1 MNKMSRGKITE
12 KSKLKSASN
21 FFLILIITG
30 IFISGCEKVIDVD
43 LNEASPALVIQG
55 NLSSDQKVAEVKLTM
70 TTSYFDTL
78 SPEKVTGAKVSL
90 EDGKGQKIVLIE
102 TLKGVYATFGLK
114 PVFNTNYKLIV
125 ETRDEIYQAES
136 VLNPPVTIDSVTWE
150 YDEGSSFFDAGY
162 YLNVWFSDPP
172 SVQNY
177 YRIQIYRNGLL
188 KRSMDDL
195 IVFNDRYVDGN
206 KVGISLF
213 NDPYYLNDTVRVQ
226 LISLDK
232 NAYDYFNTL
241 AELINTNPGS
251 AAPANPNTNFSNG
264 ALGYFSAWSSDT
276 LSIIIRE

>member
-1 MNKMSRGKITE
+1 MNKISKEKISE
-12 KSKLKSASN
+12 N
-21 FFLILIITG
+21 FKVKFTLNFLLILILTG
-30 IFISGCEKVIDVD
+30 LFLPGCEKVIDVD

-78 SPEKVTGAKVSL
+78 SPEKVSGAIVSL
-90 EDGKGQKIVLIE
+90 EDNDGNKITLNE
-102 TLKGVYATFGLK
+102 TLKGVYAAFGLR
-114 PVFNTNYKLIV
+114 PVYNITYRLTV
-125 ETRDEIYQAES
+125 ETKDKIYQAES
-136 VLNPPVTIDSVTWE
+136 VLNPPVKIDSVTWE
-150 YDEGSSFFDAGY
+150 YDEGNSFFDAGY
-162 YLNVWFSDPP
+162 YLNVWFFDPP
-172 SVQNY
+172 SIQNY
-177 YRIQIYRNGLL
+177 YRIQVYRNGLL

-206 KVGISLF
+206 KVSISLF
-213 NDPYYLNDTVRVQ
+213 NDPYYLNDTVLVQ

-241 AELINTNPGS
+241 GELINTNPGS

-276 LSIIIRE
+276 LEVIIRE

>member
-1 MNKMSRGKITE
+1 MSRGKITE

-21 FFLILIITG
+21 FFLLLIITG

-90 EDGKGQKIVLIE
+90 EDGNGQKIVLIE

-172 SVQNY
+172 SVENY

-276 LSIIIRE
+276 LSVIIRE

>member
-1 MNKMSRGKITE
+1 MSREKITE

-21 FFLILIITG
+21 FFLLLIITG

-172 SVQNY
+172 SVENY

-206 KVGISLF
+206 KVSISLF

-232 NAYDYFNTL
+232 KAYDYFNTL

-276 LSIIIRE
+276 LSVIIRE

>member
-1 MNKMSRGKITE
+1 MSRGKITE

-276 LSIIIRE
+276 LSIIIKE

>member
-1 MNKMSRGKITE
+1 MNKMSKGKTTGN
-12 KSKLKSASN
+12 SKVKFVGN
-21 FFLILIITG
+21 FFLILILTG
-30 IFISGCEKVIDVD
+30 LFISGCEKVIDVD

-78 SPEKVTGAKVSL
+78 SPEKVSGAIVSL
-90 EDGKGQKIVLIE
+90 EDDNGKKIVLKE
-102 TLKGVYATFGLK
+102 TLKGVYAAFTLS
-114 PVFNTNYKLIV
+114 PVYDTKYRLTV
-125 ETRDEIYQAES
+125 ETKDKTYQAES
-136 VLNPPVTIDSVTWE
+136 VLNPPVTIDSITWE

-162 YLNVWFSDPP
+162 YLNVWFFDPH
-172 SVQNY
+172 SIQNY
-177 YRIQIYRNGLL
+177 YRIQVYRNGLL

-206 KVGISLF
+206 KVEISLF
-213 NDPYYLNDTVRVQ
+213 NDPYYLNDTVLVQ

-232 NAYDYFNTL
+232 NAYDYFSTL
-241 AELINTNPGS
+241 SELINTNPGS

-276 LSIIIRE
+276 LEVIIRE

>member
-1 MNKMSRGKITE
+1 MNKMSKGKTTRN
-12 KSKLKSASN
+12 SKVKFDGN
-21 FFLILIITG
+21 FLLILILTG
-30 IFISGCEKVIDVD
+30 LFISGCEKVIDVD

-78 SPEKVTGAKVSL
+78 SPEKVSGAIVSL
-90 EDGKGQKIVLIE
+90 EDDNGKKIVLKE
-102 TLKGVYATFGLK
+102 TLKGVYAAFSLR
-114 PVFNTNYKLIV
+114 PVYDTKYRLTV
-125 ETRDEIYQAES
+125 ETKDKTYQAES

-162 YLNVWFSDPP
+162 YLNVWFFDPP
-172 SVQNY
+172 SIQNY
-177 YRIQIYRNGLL
+177 YRIQVYRNGLH

-206 KVGISLF
+206 KVEISLF
-213 NDPYYLNDTVRVQ
+213 NDPYYLNDTVLLQ
-226 LISLDK
+226 LVSLDK
-232 NAYDYFNTL
+232 NAYDYFSTL
-241 AELINTNPGS
+241 SELINTNPGS

-276 LSIIIRE
+276 LEVIIRE

>member
-1 MNKMSRGKITE
+1 MSKGKITRN
-12 KSKLKSASN
+12 SKVKFAGN
-21 FFLILIITG
+21 FFLILILSG
-30 IFISGCEKVIDVD
+30 MFISGCEKVIDVD

-78 SPEKVTGAKVSL
+78 SPEKVSGAKVTL
-90 EDGKGQKIVLIE
+90 EVDNGKKIVLSE
-102 TLKGVYATFGLK
+102 TLKGVYAAFGLR
-114 PVFNTNYKLIV
+114 PVYDTKYRLTV
-125 ETRDEIYQAES
+125 EAKDKTYQAES
-136 VLNPPVTIDSVTWE
+136 VLNPPVVIDSVTWE

-162 YLNVWFSDPP
+162 YLNVWFFDPP
-172 SVQNY
+172 SIQNY
-177 YRIQIYRNGLL
+177 YRVQIYRNGLL

-206 KVGISLF
+206 KVSISLF
-213 NDPYYLNDTVRVQ
+213 NDPYYLNDTVLVQ

-232 NAYDYFNTL
+232 NAYDYFSTL
-241 AELINTNPGS
+241 GELINTNPGS

-276 LSIIIRE
+276 LEVIIRE

>member
-1 MNKMSRGKITE
+1 MSRGKITE

>member
-1 MNKMSRGKITE
+1 M
-12 KSKLKSASN
+12 N
-21 FFLILIITG
+21 FFLLLILAG

-78 SPEKVTGAKVSL
+78 SPEKVSGAKVTL
-90 EDGKGQKIVLIE
+90 EVDNGKKIVLNE
-102 TLKGVYATFGLK
+102 TLKGVYAAFGLR
-114 PVFNTNYKLIV
+114 PVYDTKYRLTV
-125 ETRDEIYQAES
+125 ETKDKTYQAES
-136 VLNPPVTIDSVTWE
+136 VLNPPVSIDSVTWE
-150 YDEGSSFFDAGY
+150 YDEGNSFFDAGY
-162 YLNVWFSDPP
+162 YLNVWFFDPP
-172 SVQNY
+172 SIQNY

-206 KVGISLF
+206 KVEISLF
-213 NDPYYLNDTVRVQ
+213 NDPYYLNDTVLVQ

-232 NAYDYFNTL
+232 NAYDYFSTL
-241 AELINTNPGS
+241 GELINTNPGS

-276 LSIIIRE
+276 LEVIIRE

>member
-1 MNKMSRGKITE
+1 MSREKITE

-21 FFLILIITG
+21 FFLLLIITG

-162 YLNVWFSDPP
+162 YLNVWFFDPA
-172 SVQNY
+172 SIQNY
-177 YRIQIYRNGLL
+177 YRIQVYRNGLL

-206 KVGISLF
+206 KVEISLF
-213 NDPYYLNDTVRVQ
+213 NDPYYLNDTVLVQ

-232 NAYDYFNTL
+232 NAYDYFATL
-241 AELINTNPGS
+241 GELINNNPGS
-251 AAPANPNTNFSNG
+251 AAPSNPNTNFSNG

-276 LSIIIRE
+276 LEVIIREKK

>member
-1 MNKMSRGKITE
+1 MSRGKITE

-150 YDEGSSFFDAGY
+150 YDERSSFFDAGY

>member
-1 MNKMSRGKITE
+1 MSREKITE

-21 FFLILIITG
+21 FFLLLIITG

-172 SVQNY
+172 SVENY

-206 KVGISLF
+206 KVSISLF
-213 NDPYYLNDTVRVQ
+213 IDPYYLNDTVRVQ

-232 NAYDYFNTL
+232 KAYDYFNTL

-276 LSIIIRE
+276 LSVIIRE